1 MKPTA
6 KSGYIGYIVLVI
18 ASWGIVPGLAKLG
31 GLSGTMTTMWVN
43 WIAVAAILV
52 IMLQQRK
59 LQLLRQPHNW
69 LKLIGWGLVWPL
81 GYSLAY
87 FTSVQ
92 MGCPSL
98 TTITNYTWPAWF
110 LLIGAVWG
118 RKRFS
123 RRSVLF
129 VLAQVAVIGFL
140 TWQEGSFVLILPL
153 VLGLAA
159 AAMQGIYSYVSEDAT
174 EDPWVVTLVV
184 EIVTAVGATLWI
196 ALRQEPIVVPALP
209 VWGGLFLLGAISNGI
224 GFWAFLQANRLSSQS
239 GEKVWC
245 LLLLSLV
252 PFAQVLFAYLMGAE
266 APSLFK
272 IGLVLA
278 STALLIVYRYGEHS
292 ITPPARGV
300 YQD

>member
-1 MKPTA
+1 MKPTT
-6 KSGYIGYIVLVI
+6 KSGYIGYVALVI

-43 WIAVAAILV
+43 WIAVFAILA
-52 IMLQQRK
+52 IMLQQGK
-59 LQLLRQPHNW
+59 LQLLLQPHNW
-69 LKLIGWGLVWPL
+69 LKLIGWGLIWPL

-92 MGCPSL
+92 LGCPSL

-110 LLIGAVWG
+110 LLIGAVLG
-118 RKRFS
+118 RKFS

-129 VLAQVAVIGFL
+129 VLAQVGVIAFL
-140 TWQEGSFVLILPL
+140 TWQEGSFVLLLPL

-159 AAMQGIYSYVSEDAT
+159 ALAQGIYAFVSEDAS

-184 EIVTAVGATLWI
+184 EIVTAVGATIWI
-196 ALRQEPIVVPALP
+196 ALRQEPIVMPTLP

-252 PFAQVLFAYLMGAE
+252 PFAQVVFAFLMGAE
-266 APSLFK
+266 TPSLLK
-272 IGLVLA
+272 VSMVLV
-278 STALLIVYRYGEHS
+278 STALLILYRYGEHKL
-292 ITPPARGV
+292 TPPPARGV
-300 YQD
+300 YQG